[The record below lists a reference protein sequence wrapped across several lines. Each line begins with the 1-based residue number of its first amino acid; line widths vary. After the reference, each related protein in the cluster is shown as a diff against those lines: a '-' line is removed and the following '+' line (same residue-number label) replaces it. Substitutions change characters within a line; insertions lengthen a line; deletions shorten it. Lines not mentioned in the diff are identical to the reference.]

1 MSLIHQLYC
10 THCTHGSSALERS
23 QGEMAARML
32 GYSVRAGSLEGDR
45 LRQLYRQVERY
56 ISYHLPR
63 DTPGHAKLEWTAA
76 AAPRRLVFI
85 PSAGRLQVIALVSYR
100 QRDSAGRP
108 GSYFAH
114 VLCREPRP
122 AESAWTA
129 ADALRLWNAP
139 GWVAEDAAEHP
150 FVLPALARADSLLGG
165 ASPAI
170 DDAAF
175 LRFLQGARGAEDAW
189 LPERWRQMPA
199 RERAAFFQRALG
211 ALIAAGTARR
221 QTVFLAVEPEVAA
234 LLFYGAAR
242 LVPPGDLRASI
253 GVSTFEPSADRLVT
267 ALAAT
272 TFYDPQT
279 AEFRIDE
286 LRGRGTAINTFR
298 DPCSEGLREGGYAP
312 AMIRRLLDDGWES
325 VDRHLKT
332 IAAARCKRIEA
343 LEDFARTERT
353 VAAWFDSPET
363 AADDDW
369 RKQPELTDFARRLVL
384 ERLGGDLDCRE
395 KCSRLRGRA
404 SLATIVEL
412 AAATPPG
419 AGPDAAIGY
428 LLDCLSEPQVEPLL
442 RLPEVAERWKVQ
454 LLVRRIEQAERMP
467 SGCEWLWEDGPPP
480 GAMTAEKC
488 RELGVRVLLGLNGRL
503 VAALLATLQ
512 SPCFEN
518 LVDRLL
524 DACDRDPARWAVLAE
539 IVGGMT
545 DGALIAV
552 WRRCGTRWI
561 ASADHDGGVLAGR
574 LRAVLR
580 TLPEHAAEFSQR
592 YALVDA
598 GRRHLSDPA
607 DQKRLA
613 AWDAC
618 REAICDLA
626 PAAEKVGGW
635 SGPLLVRR
643 LEAAARRMAESAAAA
658 MPPSEFPD
666 DARSTRKQ
674 ECLRTIGAQLLSGR
688 ALLPESE
695 WRNQALW
702 KKVCWRFEMGSWPS
716 IPLRKLAF
724 GNDPNRF
731 WIGAGIAAA
740 VLLGVLV
747 IIGLA
752 NIGTGKRSSSGIVLE
767 KRAGRVA
774 DRLDSA
780 GPAGPSLPPGPAAPR
795 SQSGPA
801 TPPPAAA
808 GGLERVGPEPAAAAE
823 ASASGPAD
831 APLAPGSHSAAGS
844 ARQSEGTEPLPG
856 LAPSA
861 AQSGP
866 PTGDAALE
874 EPLTAIDGVFEV
886 EKSAVSELNP
896 PAIASVR
903 LAVKSAGGRPL
914 PDRVLKHATI
924 GAIIIEEGGSHLP
937 RHIDLPNLAEKRD
950 AEVFDGTEHL
960 LVSFRFALAAG
971 DLAKRVDRIVAT
983 SYAQAEIPI
992 EPGSHYEVR
1001 FELDQPAVD
1010 QLEAIVEKQVPR
1022 KQVQ

>member
-32 GYSVRAGSLEGDR
+32 GYSVRAGSLEGER
-45 LRQLYRQVERY
+45 LRRLYRQVERY

-63 DTPGHAKLEWTAA
+63 DTPGQAKLEWTAA

-114 VLCREPRP
+114 VLCREPQP
-122 AESAWTA
+122 TESAWTA
-129 ADALRLWNAP
+129 AEALRLWNAP

-150 FVLPALARADSLLGG
+150 FVLPALARADLLLGG

-170 DDAAF
+170 DDGAF
-175 LRFLQGARGAEDAW
+175 LRFLQGGGGAEDAW

-199 RERAAFFQRALG
+199 RQRAAYFQRVLG
-211 ALIAAGTARR
+211 GLIAAGTARR

-242 LVPPGDLRASI
+242 LVPPGDLSASI
-253 GVSTFEPSADRLVT
+253 GVSTFEPNADRLVT

-272 TFYDPQT
+272 TFHDPRT
-279 AEFRIDE
+279 AEFRIDG
-286 LRGRGTAINTFR
+286 LRGCGTAINTFR
-298 DPCSEGLREGGYAP
+298 DPCSEGLGQAGYAP

-325 VDRHLKT
+325 VDQHLKT
-332 IAAARCKRIEA
+332 IAAAGCKRIEA
-343 LEDFARTERT
+343 LEDFARTART
-353 VAAWFDSPET
+353 VAVWFGSPET
-363 AADDDW
+363 AAGDQW
-369 RKQPELTDFARRLVL
+369 RKRPEWTDFARRLVL
-384 ERLGGDLDCRE
+384 ARLGGELECRE
-395 KCSRLRGRA
+395 KRPELRGRA

-419 AGPDAAIGY
+419 AGPDGAIRW
-428 LLDCLSEPQVEPLL
+428 LLDCLAEPQVEPLL
-442 RLPEVAERWKVQ
+442 RLPEVAEGWKVQ
-454 LLVRRIEQAERMP
+454 LLVRRIEQAGRMP
-467 SGCEWLWEDGPPP
+467 SGCEWIWDDDPPP
-480 GAMTAEKC
+480 GAITAEKC
-488 RELGVRVLLGLNGRL
+488 RELGVRVLLGLNSRL
-503 VAALLATLQ
+503 VAALPATLQ
-512 SPCFEN
+512 SPRFEN

-524 DACDRDPARWAVLAE
+524 DACDRDPARWAVLGE

-561 ASADHDGGVLAGR
+561 ASAEHDGGVLAGR
-574 LRAVLR
+574 LQAVLR
-580 TLPEHAAEFSQR
+580 TLPEHAAEFAQR

-598 GRRHLSDPA
+598 GRRHLSDPV

-674 ECLRTIGAQLLSGR
+674 ECLRTIGAQLLAGR

-695 WRNQALW
+695 WHNQALW

-752 NIGTGKRSSSGIVLE
+752 SIGTGKRRSKGIVLE
-767 KRAGRVA
+767 RRAGRVA
-774 DRLDSA
+774 DRHHA
-780 GPAGPSLPPGPAAPR
+780 AGPSLPPEPAAPR
-795 SQSGPA
+795 DWPGPA
-801 TPPPAAA
+801 TPQSAAA
-808 GGLERVGPEPAAAAE
+808 SGLEPVGPQPSTAAE
-823 ASASGPAD
+823 AIDSGPTDAPSASG
-831 APLAPGSHSAAGS
+831 SNSVAGS
-844 ARQSEGTEPLPG
+844 PRRPEGTEPLHR

-861 AQSGP
+861 AQSAP

-874 EPLTAIDGVFEV
+874 PLTPIDGVFKV
-886 EKSAVSELNP
+886 EQSAALELPP

-903 LAVKSAGGRPL
+903 LVVKSAGGRPL
-914 PDRVLKHATI
+914 PDRILKHATI
-924 GAIIIEEGGSHLP
+924 GAMIVEQGDFHASRYIEL
-937 RHIDLPNLAEKRD
+937 RNLAEKRD

-960 LVSFRFALAAG
+960 LVSFWFALAAG
-971 DLAKRVDRIVAT
+971 GLADRVDPIVAT
-983 SYAQAEIPI
+983 SCAQAEIAI
-992 EPGSHYEVR
+992 AAGSHYEVR
-1001 FELDQPAVD
+1001 FELEQPAVD
-1010 QLEAIVEKQVPR
+1010 QLEAIVEEQVLR
-1022 KQVQ
+1022 RHVQ